1 VSRTTLPP
9 VPGRDLTDM
18 VEAAPSGWIGA
29 EVWGTRGDTGVT
41 RDGTHADMIAKPRL
55 SFRQAQKGSATSECG
70 FRA

>member
-1 VSRTTLPP
+1 
-9 VPGRDLTDM
+9 M